1 MTYQIN
7 KAVVIGAGT
16 MGAAIAAHLANVGVE
31 VTLLDIVP
39 RELTPEE
46 KSKGLTLESPQVR
59 NRIVKNGFDAVLK
72 SRPASF
78 YDKKFTTW
86 VSLGNLEDDFDAVAE
101 ADWIIEAIIENLKI
115 KQNLMERIDGVRKP
129 KSIVSTNTSGIPVT
143 SIADGRSEGFRQ
155 HFLGTHFFNPPRYLK
170 LLEVIPTDATFPEVV
185 DTISWFSEY
194 RLGKGVVLCKDT
206 PNFIGNRITFG
217 TAVYAMDYILK
228 NGYTVEEVDAVTGP
242 PIGHPKTATFRL
254 IDLVGIDVWHHV
266 GENLKDAIPDDK
278 MAQDYL
284 DSEPASR
291 VFDTMLEKGWL
302 GNKTKVGFYKQV
314 RVEGKKEFW
323 PLNLET
329 LEHEAPQ
336 KVRFDSVGEAK
347 DKETLGEKMMVF
359 MEGEDRAAELVRALT
374 LQSFA
379 YSAER
384 IPEIADTPKPIDDAM
399 RWGFGHE
406 AGPFEIWDMIG
417 VKYGIDEMTEFG
429 FPPPDWVKQMVD
441 GGFET
446 FYQYQ
451 GSQKVGVYNPTINEY
466 QKIERSPNMIVLDE
480 KREAGKVISENPG
493 AAIFDLGDGVAGLEF
508 HTKMNTI
515 DQDMLDM
522 MQEVLDRAEAGEF
535 EGIVIGNDADHFC
548 AGANLFGVV
557 MAAQNGMWKE
567 LDELVKFLQDTN
579 MRMRYFHK
587 PVVVC
592 PAGLTLGGGAEI
604 TMHGSRVVAA
614 AELYTGQVEGGVG
627 VIPAGGGTKELMRRI
642 LNPPMQTDNV
652 DPFPFLQR
660 IFEQI
665 GMAKVATS
673 AEEARAMGFLG
684 KDDRV
689 IINRDHLL
697 AEAKRE
703 VLHMAKN
710 GYSPPPPEKIYA
722 AGRDA
727 LAGLR
732 VGLYMFKEG
741 GYISDH
747 DMLVGEK
754 LIYIMTGGNLSAPTW
769 VDEQYILDLEREAFL
784 SLCGEEKT
792 QARMWHMLQT
802 GKPLRN

>member
-379 YSAER
+379 
-384 IPEIADTPKPIDDAM
+384 
-399 RWGFGHE
+399 
-406 AGPFEIWDMIG
+406 
-417 VKYGIDEMTEFG
+417 
-429 FPPPDWVKQMVD
+429 
-441 GGFET
+441 
-446 FYQYQ
+446 
-451 GSQKVGVYNPTINEY
+451 
-466 QKIERSPNMIVLDE
+466 
-480 KREAGKVISENPG
+480 
-493 AAIFDLGDGVAGLEF
+493 
-508 HTKMNTI
+508 
-515 DQDMLDM
+515 
-522 MQEVLDRAEAGEF
+522 
-535 EGIVIGNDADHFC
+535 
-548 AGANLFGVV
+548 
-557 MAAQNGMWKE
+557 
-567 LDELVKFLQDTN
+567 
-579 MRMRYFHK
+579 
-587 PVVVC
+587 
-592 PAGLTLGGGAEI
+592 
-604 TMHGSRVVAA
+604 
-614 AELYTGQVEGGVG
+614 
-627 VIPAGGGTKELMRRI
+627 
-642 LNPPMQTDNV
+642 
-652 DPFPFLQR
+652 
-660 IFEQI
+660 
-665 GMAKVATS
+665 
-673 AEEARAMGFLG
+673 
-684 KDDRV
+684 
-689 IINRDHLL
+689 
-697 AEAKRE
+697 
-703 VLHMAKN
+703 
-710 GYSPPPPEKIYA
+710 
-722 AGRDA
+722 
-727 LAGLR
+727 
-732 VGLYMFKEG
+732 
-741 GYISDH
+741 
-747 DMLVGEK
+747 
-754 LIYIMTGGNLSAPTW
+754 
-769 VDEQYILDLEREAFL
+769 
-784 SLCGEEKT
+784 
-792 QARMWHMLQT
+792 
-802 GKPLRN
+802 